1 MNKGTA
7 IVGFFLCFLAG
18 MALMWGIENRGAG
31 AIKAEKAS
39 GPVDHTTA
47 SIPVDPA
54 KDPVWGNLDAPV
66 TIVEISD
73 FECPFCSRVEPTIE
87 QVKSEYGPEKIR
99 IVWKNNPL
107 PFHKNARGAHEAAMA
122 VFEAAG
128 GGKKGSEA
136 FWKFHQNAFKNQK
149 ALTEGNFQQWAEQS
163 GTDMAKYKEL
173 VKGSAVKAKIEK
185 DLAMAR
191 SIGARG
197 TPNFRIN
204 GVEVSGAQPFT
215 KFKEVIENELAEA
228 KRLAASGTKPGEIYL
243 ARLKKNAGDTKG
255 DKEAAAKPDQD
266 RQQPAEDTTIW
277 RVPIEKDDPIRG
289 PKDALVTLV
298 VWSDFQCPF
307 CKRVEETLDKVVEK
321 YKDDLRIVW
330 KDNALPFHNRA
341 KPAAAV
347 GRAAYEKGGD
357 KLFWQAHKALFESNP
372 KLEDPDLEA
381 ICKKL
386 GLSWEAVKTAIATNK
401 YDAKITQSMD
411 LASDLNARGTPH
423 FFVNGLRLSGA
434 QPIEKFQEVIDKRL
448 AEAKQLVASGTPRA
462 GVYDKI
468 METAKGPPPPETKNV
483 AAPPADAPY
492 KGGANAKVV
501 IQLFS
506 DFQCPFCSRVEP
518 TMKEIEKAYG
528 DKVKIVWRHMPL
540 PMHQDAPLA
549 AEAAIE
555 AFVQKG
561 NAGFWKFHDA
571 LFERQREPDALKRPG
586 LEKLAQEQGLDMAKF
601 KAALDSHKHKAR
613 VDADMKVG
621 NDAGISGTPASVV
634 NQYFVSGAQ
643 PFPAFKKVIELALKE
658 AK

>member
-18 MALMWGIENRGAG
+18 MALMWGIENRGSD
-31 AIKAEKAS
+31 AIKAERAS

-54 KDPVWGNLDAPV
+54 KDPIWGNLDAPV

-107 PFHKNARGAHEAAMA
+107 PFHKNARAAHEASVA

-128 GGKKGSEA
+128 GGQKGSEA
-136 FWKFHQNAFKNQK
+136 FWKFHQTAFKNQK
-149 ALTEGNFQQWAEQS
+149 ALTEGNLLQWAEQS
-163 GTDMAKYKEL
+163 GTDMAKYREL
-173 VKGSAVKAKIEK
+173 VKSPAVKAKVDK

-204 GVEVSGAQPFT
+204 GVEVSGAQPLN

-228 KRLAASGTKPGEIYL
+228 KRLAASGTKPGDIYL
-243 ARLKKNAGDTKG
+243 ARLKKNAGDTK
-255 DKEAAAKPDQD
+255 DKKEAKPEED
-266 RQQPAEDTTIW
+266 RKPPAEDTTIW
-277 RVPIEKDDPIRG
+277 KVPVDKDDPIRG
-289 PKDALVTLV
+289 PKDALVTV
-298 VWSDFQCPF
+298 VMWSDFQCPF
-307 CKRVEETLDKVVEK
+307 CKRVEETVDKVVET
-321 YKDDLRIVW
+321 YKDDVRVVW

-357 KLFWQAHKALFESNP
+357 KLFWDAHKALFESHP
-372 KLEDPDLEA
+372 KLEDADLEA
-381 ICKKL
+381 VSKKL

-401 YDAKITQSMD
+401 YEAKITQSMD
-411 LASDLNARGTPH
+411 QASELNARGTPH
-423 FFVNGLRLSGA
+423 FFVNGQRLSGA
-434 QPIEKFQEVIDKRL
+434 QPFEKFQELIDKRL
-448 AEAKQLVASGTPRA
+448 AEAKQLVAAGTPKA

-468 METAKGPPPPETKNV
+468 METAKGPQPPETKNV
-483 AAPPADAPY
+483 AAPSADTPF

-506 DFQCPFCSRVEP
+506 DFQCPFCSRIEP

-549 AEAAIE
+549 SEAAVE

-561 NAGFWKFHDA
+561 NAGFWKFHEA
-571 LFERQREPDALKRPG
+571 LFARQREPDALKRAG

-601 KAALDSHKHKAR
+601 KAALDSRKHKAR